1 MATFERWLQSLEVT
15 PTIVSLRRCF
25 QEVGEKEIE
34 RHRRRLSGLSEEQ
47 QQAVEELTR
56 GVVNKLLHAPLRH
69 LKEAA
74 SAGRAASVARTYREI
89 FALPEGEPQDDA
101 HDQDRARFA
110 RGRES

>member
-1 MATFERWLQSLEVT
+1 M
-15 PTIVSLRRCF
+15 
-25 QEVGEKEIE
+25 E
-34 RHRRRLSGLSEEQ
+34 RHRRRLAGLNQDQ

-74 SAGRAASVARTYREI
+74 SAGQASRVAKTYREI
-89 FALPEGEPQDDA
+89 FALQEREPEDDGHA
-101 HDQDRARFA
+101 DDRARFA